1 MKRFALALL
10 LFSTAV
16 HGEEPA
22 YLPAVRATP
31 ILRTTTT
38 SGGQP
43 IVYPKTAQPEVSAL
57 LVEIPVGAET
67 GWHRHPFP
75 CYAYIL
81 SGELT
86 VEVEG
91 GKINHFKAGDA
102 MAETV
107 DLLHNGKN
115 TGSEP
120 VRLVMFVTGEKGQ
133 PFTVKA
139 AK

>member
-1 MKRFALALL
+1 MKRLLFIAL
-10 LFSTAV
+10 LFSAAARA
-16 HGEEPA
+16 GEPG

-31 ILRTTTT
+31 ILKTTTT
-38 SGGQP
+38 SAGQP
-43 IVYPKTAQPEVSAL
+43 IAYPKTDQPEVTAV
-57 LVEIPVGAET
+57 LVEIPPGAET

-75 CYAYIL
+75 CYAYLL

-91 GKINHFKAGDA
+91 RKPNHFKAGDA
-102 MAETV
+102 IVETV
-107 DLLHNGKN
+107 GLLHNGRN

-120 VRLVMFVTGEKGQ
+120 AKLVLFVTGEKGQ

-139 AK
+139 PK